1 MRSATVNGSEMR
13 RRRERKTLTIGRVA
27 TLCSQHLGRPVHI
40 TTINKIEKDQ
50 RQPSAELYEA
60 ICKALGC
67 EWDDL
72 LMATDADSSATRSAG
87 AA

>member
-13 RRRERKTLTIGRVA
+13 RRRERKTLTIGHVA
-27 TLCSQHLGRPVHI
+27 TLCSQQLGRPVHI

-50 RQPSAELYEA
+50 RQPSPELYEA
-60 ICKALGC
+60 ICSALGC
-67 EWDDL
+67 NWEDL
-72 LMATDADSSATRSAG
+72 LLPTTANSSASRSAG